1 MSKNCIP
8 QVRENSTFDSFDAS
22 APERRAALDAAR
34 GLAEKLA
41 SMRDQILNEEH
52 PFKRARIFAFWG
64 KPGRGKTHLVEALV
78 NHLRQ
83 VAPDIVEKIWL
94 SRSDFTL
101 DNIIRPSVPY
111 GGAPIVIPDDLFVEF
126 QDVSKLH
133 PNTDVECFMRFVR
146 QMYEERRIV
155 IVTTNVPFTEGILG
169 RVAECDPSGRTASR
183 LAEMLAPS
191 SEIEITGIDYRT
203 VAAETA
209 GDDL

>member
-8 QVRENSTFDSFDAS
+8 QVREHSTFESFDAR
-22 APERRAALDAAR
+22 APERHAALDAAR

-41 SMRDQILNEEH
+41 AMRDQILADPH

-78 NHLRQ
+78 NHLKQ

-101 DNIIRPSVPY
+101 DNITRPPVPY
-111 GGAPIVIPDDLFVEF
+111 GGAPIVILDDLFVEF
-126 QDVSKLH
+126 QDVSELH
-133 PNTDVECFMRFVR
+133 PATDVECFMRFVR

-155 IVTTNVPFTEGILG
+155 IVTTNFPFTKGILV

-191 SEIEITGIDYRT
+191 SEIEITGADYRT
-203 VAAETA
+203 LAAEKA
-209 GDDL
+209 DDDL